1 MNLSMLK
8 GYFIPPPFNMI
19 SGIIITGLPFPW
31 SERMLMCLPY
41 TLNFLV
47 HRNSDSLCLVSIF
60 WLNLSSL
67 SMPLWECCRSKTRAK
82 SRLSHHV
89 TPSFYRIILALLA
102 IWLPGNIKGFESGI
116 EVYPIVFQA
125 GITLDLKERKKER
138 ERERKFH
145 TQGEMEFYTI
155 STFLV

>member
-1 MNLSMLK
+1 M
-8 GYFIPPPFNMI
+8 
-19 SGIIITGLPFPW
+19 
-31 SERMLMCLPY
+31 
-41 TLNFLV
+41 
-47 HRNSDSLCLVSIF
+47 SLENVADPRHSPC
-60 WLNLSSL
+60 
-67 SMPLWECCRSKTRAK
+67 AK
-82 SRLSHHV
+82 SLLSHDA
-89 TPSFYRIILALLA
+89 TTTSYRFILALFA
-102 IWLPGNIKGFESGI
+102 IWPPGNIKGFESGI